1 MSIQELIEPL
11 GHTIIALSEPPTL
24 IDNSDQAWATY
35 LNNVS
40 GALEQRGAILIVPF
54 GNVVDAQ
61 IFAEKPYINT
71 NYRIVAACYH
81 GATSQLA
88 EISASVAAAF
98 ADSNDPALPFNN
110 YNLAGLS
117 PVDPEFD
124 LTNERIEAALS
135 AGVCMIRTGP
145 DGVPEI
151 IRAICTYQNNAETGE
166 PDGLLPDINGALIL
180 DYTRKVVREAVR
192 ANGRRKNTARQRK
205 NLRSL
210 ILVELLKLD
219 DAEILQ
225 NVRARAN
232 ELVVTEDLT
241 DRSRVN
247 VKIPADWV
255 RGMHVI
261 AAQLDVY

>member
-1 MSIQELIEPL
+1 MSIQEIIAPL
-11 GHTIIALSEPPTL
+11 GHTIIALSEPPT
-24 IDNSDQAWATY
+24 NGSDSQAWSTY

-40 GALEQRGAILIVPF
+40 SALEQRGAILIAPF
-54 GNVVDAQ
+54 SNVDDAQ
-61 IFAEKPYINT
+61 EFAAQASIDT

-81 GATSQLA
+81 GADDQLS
-88 EISASVAAAF
+88 EIAASVAAAF
-98 ADSNDPALPFNN
+98 ADSNDPAVPFNN
-110 YNLAGLS
+110 YNLPGLN
-117 PVDPEFD
+117 PVEPQYD
-124 LTNERIEAALS
+124 LLNERIEAALS
-135 AGVCMIRTGP
+135 AGVCMLRTGP

-180 DYTRKVVREAVR
+180 DYVRKVVRAAVR
-192 ANGRRKNTARQRK
+192 ANGRRKNTARERK

-210 ILVELLKLD
+210 ILVELLKLEE
-219 DAEILQ
+219 AEILQ
-225 NVRARAN
+225 NVRERAN
-232 ELVVTEDLT
+232 ELVVAEDTT